1 RKTENNTRAM
11 EAVALH
17 DFTPSNSDELRFS
30 KNQLLKVLSMDV
42 DPGWYLAELNGQSGL
57 VPSNYVRMADHSW
70 YVPNCTRSHAEELLL
85 KRDARGTL
93 IQPDGA
99 FLVRTSETTAPDFS
113 ISVKFGN
120 QLQHFKVLKD
130 EAGKYYLW
138 FTKFDSINQMI
149 QYHRLNSISQTNSH
163 MLLRDMVDPVAV
175 PSGPAQNRAAPAALA
190 GPQTTALPSQQR
202 VVALFDFNPQDPDEL
217 RFRQNDVITVLG
229 KEDESWWL
237 GETEDG
243 RRGVFP
249 YNYVQPYS

>member
-1 RKTENNTRAM
+1 M

-17 DFTPSNSDELRFS
+17 DFTPSNNLAKISC
-30 KNQLLKVLSMDV
+30 LKVLSMDV

-163 MLLRDMVDPVAV
+163 MLLRATWPCPD
-175 PSGPAQNRAAPAALA
+175 RAAPA

-202 VVALFDFNPQDPDEL
+202 VVAPDPDEL

>member
-1 RKTENNTRAM
+1 M

-57 VPSNYVRMADHSW
+57 VPSNYVRMAER
-70 YVPNCTRSHAEELLL
+70 TRAG
-85 KRDARGTL
+85 RPGTL

-130 EAGKYYLW
+130 EAGKYYLCVY
-138 FTKFDSINQMI
+138 KP
-149 QYHRLNSISQTNSH
+149 HAA
-163 MLLRDMVDPVAV
+163 LRDIGGPIAV
-175 PSGPAQNRAAPAALA
+175 PSGLPNRAAPAAT
-190 GPQTTALPSQQR
+190 QTTALPSQQR
-202 VVALFDFNPQDPDEL
+202 VGGGPVRLQSAGSG
-217 RFRQNDVITVLG
+217 RAAFRQNDVITVLG

-237 GETEDG
+237 GETG
-243 RRGVFP
+243 GRRRRGVFP
-249 YNYVQPYS
+249 YNYVQPYSLGERACCLGVQTGTALL

>member
-1 RKTENNTRAM
+1 M

-70 YVPNCTRSHAEELLL
+70 Y
-85 KRDARGTL
+85 
-93 IQPDGA
+93 PDGA